1 MAHSKSNPN
10 LQTGAKN
17 DVANYRL
24 ISNLCSTSTFF
35 EKLIL
40 NRIME
45 IQKENNVDLS
55 GVEQHGFKKF
65 KSTAS
70 AGLIIQSLIARAMD
84 SNKYALMAS
93 IDLSAAFDL
102 VNTKLLLKRLK
113 IIGLPPDILRLIE
126 LWLTKRSFYV
136 NING

>member
-1 MAHSKSNPN
+1 
-10 LQTGAKN
+10 
-17 DVANYRL
+17 
-24 ISNLCSTSTFF
+24 
-35 EKLIL
+35 
-40 NRIME
+40 ME
-45 IQKENNVDLS
+45 IQKENNVDHS

-102 VNTKLLLKRLK
+102 VNTK
-113 IIGLPPDILRLIE
+113 
-126 LWLTKRSFYV
+126 
-136 NING
+136 